1 MKICSVILSAGK
13 GSRMKSDIPKPFH
26 KIAGARMIDW
36 VINANYSINPNKI
49 VIVSSNKQ
57 DYEEYSN
64 ISKIIV
70 QKKPCGT
77 GDAIKHTKN
86 LLENFK
92 GIVIISY
99 ADTPFVNQ
107 STLKKLISSIKN
119 KNDIAVTGFKKE
131 TMNSYGKIILSNGK
145 NPSKILEERKK
156 NNKIK
161 LCNGGIMAFNANI
174 LFGLIEKIKP
184 NNQTNE
190 FYLTEV
196 VEIAA
201 NQDMKIDLINIDEQ
215 EIIGVNDRFDLL
227 MAEKVAQDRLK
238 TFLMN
243 KGVTVLN
250 PNTTYFS
257 YDNIIEKDVIIHP
270 NVVIG
275 NNVKIKS
282 NSEIFSFTHL
292 EDCIIHKNSK
302 IGPFARIRGGSK
314 IGKNS
319 KIGNFVELKNSKLE
333 NDVKINH
340 LSYIGDTNIG
350 SKTNIGAGTITCNYD
365 GFKKNK
371 TTIGYGTFVGSN
383 STLIAPIKIGHE
395 ATIAAGSVITENVPE
410 KALSIARTRQITKKN
425 RSLKIKN

>member
-1 MKICSVILSAGK
+1 
-13 GSRMKSDIPKPFH
+13 
-26 KIAGARMIDW
+26 
-36 VINANYSINPNKI
+36 
-49 VIVSSNKQ
+49 
-57 DYEEYSN
+57 
-64 ISKIIV
+64 
-70 QKKPCGT
+70 
-77 GDAIKHTKN
+77 
-86 LLENFK
+86 
-92 GIVIISY
+92 
-99 ADTPFVNQ
+99 
-107 STLKKLISSIKN
+107 
-119 KNDIAVTGFKKE
+119 
-131 TMNSYGKIILSNGK
+131 
-145 NPSKILEERKK
+145 
-156 NNKIK
+156 
-161 LCNGGIMAFNANI
+161 MAFNANI